1 MCQAQIKAY
10 LCQAQFLTTAAREV
24 RYEVMGRPRRCF
36 APGYPAHVIHRGNNR
51 QDVFHCESDFRY
63 LWRSLKEA
71 SAGFEVDINAYAFM
85 TNHVHLILTPGDRG
99 CVSRMM
105 HWTARRY
112 AGYFNQRYGRT
123 GHCWGGRFRSFLIT
137 QENYLL
143 ECHRYIDMNPVRA
156 GLVRH
161 PADYAWSSHRF
172 YAFGEMNDLVTPHS
186 ALLELGIN
194 DATRRMSYHAL
205 FRDGL
210 DPGLLEEIR
219 RSVNS
224 GYPIGESVDR
234 GRPRRPEIVP
244 GTNIGLFVPG
254 TI

>member
-1 MCQAQIKAY
+1 MM
-10 LCQAQFLTTAAREV
+10 TTATHRT
-24 RYEVMGRPRRCF
+24 RYEVMGRPPRCF

-51 QDVFHCESDFRY
+51 EDIFHCESDFRY

-71 SAGFEVDINAYAFM
+71 STHFEVDINAYVFM

-99 CVSRMM
+99 SISRMM

-137 QENYLL
+137 EERYLL

-156 GLVRH
+156 RLVRH

-172 YAFGEMNDLVTPHS
+172 YALGEMNDLVIRHS
-186 ALLELGIN
+186 ALLELGI
-194 DATRRMSYHAL
+194 DDVTRRMSYHAL
-205 FRDGL
+205 FRDVL
-210 DPGLLEEIR
+210 DPALLEEIR

-224 GYPIGESVDR
+224 GRPIGERARRRRRRRSV
-234 GRPRRPEIVP
+234 IVP
-244 GTNIGLFVPG
+244 GTNVGLLVPG
-254 TI
+254 TV